1 MRRII
6 YRGYGDPTAV
16 LTQIDEP
23 TPSPG
28 DGEVLVDL
36 AVRPVHSGDI
46 LMVTGTHDPVQRPV
60 PPEGFTPGCEGTGII
75 EAVGPGVDPSRGF
88 VPGARVCFCAI
99 GSWRDKMVLPADTL
113 MLVPPDVDDDLSAQ
127 LSVNPIT
134 ALLITR
140 VVLEI
145 ARNRPGGVLR
155 LSAAE
160 KVLTEVHEARDDAGI
175 VILSGAGSI
184 VAKLLAAMLREKGF
198 TCLGTVRSQAVAD
211 ALSAAI
217 GITVVATENPDWQNQ
232 LRAAANGRTTFAAL
246 DCVGGETGNAM
257 LELLSPGGTLLSYGA
272 LSGEPLVVRQA
283 HLWMAGKKVSGFGMI
298 HWTQLPYET
307 RAADMAAATE
317 FVQRS
322 RHLIPLAG
330 EFPLSE
336 IREAVRFFTRP
347 GRSGAVLIRS

>member
-6 YRGYGDPTAV
+6 YHGYGDPIAV

-36 AVRPVHSGDI
+36 AMRRVRSVNIRLVRETHAPVR
-46 LMVTGTHDPVQRPV
+46 RPV
-60 PPEGFTPGCEGTGII
+60 PPEVFPRVCEEPEIT
-75 EAVGPGVDPSRGF
+75 EAFAPGVDPSRGF

-99 GSWRDKMVLPADTL
+99 GGWRDKRVLPADTL
-113 MLVPPDVDDDLSAQ
+113 MLVPPDVDDNLSAQ

-283 HLWMAGKKVSGFGMI
+283 HLWMAGKKVRGFGMI

-307 RAADMAAATE
+307 RAADMADATE
-317 FVQRS
+317 FVQRK
-322 RHLIPLAG
+322 RPFIPLSA
-330 EFPLSE
+330 EFPLSP
-336 IREAVRFFTRP
+336 ITEAVRFFSQPR
-347 GRSGAVLIRS
+347 RSGAVLISS